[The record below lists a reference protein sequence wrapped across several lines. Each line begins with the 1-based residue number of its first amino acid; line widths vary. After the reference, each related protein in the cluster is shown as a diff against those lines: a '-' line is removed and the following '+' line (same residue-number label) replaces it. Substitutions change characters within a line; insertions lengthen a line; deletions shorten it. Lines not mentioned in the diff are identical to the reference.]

1 LLILSI
7 TLPALYGDYYPANL
21 LILFTNKIFGKAL
34 ARLDNGEGFPYITPV
49 GRWRL
54 VGMAPDGALLWG
66 TFQWLESLWVLRRG
80 PLSSSRGLRLSCGCS
95 GTKRGNQMVAKS
107 KRVLAWFAEM
117 YEALGE
123 PKIEHWPLKARLARY
138 GLAEV

>member
-1 LLILSI
+1 
-7 TLPALYGDYYPANL
+7 
-21 LILFTNKIFGKAL
+21 
-34 ARLDNGEGFPYITPV
+34 
-49 GRWRL
+49 
-54 VGMAPDGALLWG
+54 
-66 TFQWLESLWVLRRG
+66 
-80 PLSSSRGLRLSCGCS
+80 
-95 GTKRGNQMVAKS
+95 MVAKS